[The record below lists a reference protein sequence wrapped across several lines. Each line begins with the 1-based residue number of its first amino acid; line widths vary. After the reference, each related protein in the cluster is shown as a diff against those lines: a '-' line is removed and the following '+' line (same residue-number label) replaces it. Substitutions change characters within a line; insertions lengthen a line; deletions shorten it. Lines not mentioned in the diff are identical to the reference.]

1 MSLLDDE
8 RSSSP
13 PSLSSSSWR
22 RLAMPRRGAAND
34 DAGLK
39 PKLLK
44 QCRGGGQIM

>member
-1 MSLLDDE
+1 MCLSDDE

-13 PSLSSSSWR
+13 PSLSPSSSR

-39 PKLLK
+39 PKLK
-44 QCRGGGQIM
+44 QCRDGG